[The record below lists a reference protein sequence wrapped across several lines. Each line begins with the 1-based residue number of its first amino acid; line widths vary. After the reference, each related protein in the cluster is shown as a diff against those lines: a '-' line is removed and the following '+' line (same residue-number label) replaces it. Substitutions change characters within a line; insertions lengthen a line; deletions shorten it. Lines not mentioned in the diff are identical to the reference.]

1 MPKQL
6 QKKQVESLVDYVDK
20 LQSLNEKVK
29 PKFPKI
35 SAEKLRKDPKSFA
48 YDVIEA
54 SFIKHIPSFIAA
66 YKHGK
71 QFGKELIKNAEE
83 ITDQKNI

>member
-1 MPKQL
+1 M
-6 QKKQVESLVDYVDK
+6 ESLVSYVDN

-35 SAEKLRKDPKSFA
+35 SAEKLRKDPKSYA

-54 SFIKHIPSFIAA
+54 SFIKHIPSFIKA
-66 YKHGK
+66 YKHGQK
-71 QFGKELIKNAEE
+71 FGQDLLENAEE
-83 ITDQKNI
+83 NTD

>member
-6 QKKQVESLVDYVDK
+6 QKKQVESLVSYVDN

-35 SAEKLRKDPKSFA
+35 SAEKLRKDPKSYA

-54 SFIKHIPSFIAA
+54 SFIKHIPSFIKA
-66 YKHGK
+66 YKHGQK
-71 QFGKELIKNAEE
+71 FGQELLENAEE
-83 ITDQKNI
+83 NTD

>member
-1 MPKQL
+1 M
-6 QKKQVESLVDYVDK
+6 ESLVSYVDN

-35 SAEKLRKDPKSFA
+35 SAEKLRKDPKSYA

-54 SFIKHIPSFIAA
+54 SFIKHIPSFIKA
-66 YKHGK
+66 YKHGQK
-71 QFGKELIKNAEE
+71 FGQELLENAEE
-83 ITDQKNI
+83 NTD

>member
-1 MPKQL
+1 M
-6 QKKQVESLVDYVDK
+6 DYVDN

-35 SAEKLRKDPKSFA
+35 DATKVRKDPKSYA

-54 SFIKHIPSFIAA
+54 SFIKYIPTFIKS
-66 YKHGK
+66 YKLG
-71 QFGKELIKNAEE
+71 QNFGQELLKNAEE
-83 ITDQKNI
+83 DTD

>member
-1 MPKQL
+1 M
-6 QKKQVESLVDYVDK
+6 ESLVSYVDN

-35 SAEKLRKDPKSFA
+35 SAEKLRKDPKSYA

-54 SFIKHIPSFIAA
+54 SFIKHIPSFIKA

-71 QFGKELIKNAEE
+71 QFSQELLDNAKEDTNKN
-83 ITDQKNI
+83 NL

>member
-1 MPKQL
+1 M
-6 QKKQVESLVDYVDK
+6 EFLVDYVDK

-29 PKFPKI
+29 PKFTKI
-35 SAEKLRKDPKSFA
+35 TADKLRKDPKSYA

-54 SFIKHIPSFIAA
+54 SFIKHIPFFIAS

-71 QFGKELIKNAEE
+71 QFGKELLKNAEE
-83 ITDQKNI
+83 ITD

>member
-1 MPKQL
+1 M
-6 QKKQVESLVDYVDK
+6 ESLVNYVDK
-20 LQSLNEKVK
+20 LQSLNENVK

-35 SAEKLRKDPKSFA
+35 NASKLRKDPKSFA
-48 YDVIEA
+48 YDVVEA

-71 QFGKELIKNAEE
+71 KFGKDLLKNVEE
-83 ITDQKNI
+83 RQD

>member
-1 MPKQL
+1 M
-6 QKKQVESLVDYVDK
+6 ESLVNYVDQ

-35 SAEKLRKDPKSFA
+35 SAEKLRKDPKSYG

-54 SFIKHIPSFIAA
+54 SFIKYIPSFIKA
-66 YKHGK
+66 YKHG
-71 QFGKELIKNAEE
+71 QNFGKELLKNAEE
-83 ITDQKNI
+83 NTD

>member
-1 MPKQL
+1 MPKPN
-6 QKKQVESLVDYVDK
+6 QKKAVESLVDYVDK

-29 PKFPKI
+29 PKFSKI
-35 SAEKLRKDPKSFA
+35 TADKLRKDPKSFA

-54 SFIKHIPSFIAA
+54 SFVKHIPSFIEA

-71 QFGKELIKNAEE
+71 KFGKELLNNAKED
-83 ITDQKNI
+83 TD

>member
-1 MPKQL
+1 M
-6 QKKQVESLVDYVDK
+6 ESLVQYVDK

-48 YDVIEA
+48 FDVIEA
-54 SFIKHIPSFIAA
+54 SFIKHIPSFIKA
-66 YKHGK
+66 YKLGQK
-71 QFGKELIKNAEE
+71 FGKELLNNAEE
-83 ITDQKNI
+83 NKTQENI